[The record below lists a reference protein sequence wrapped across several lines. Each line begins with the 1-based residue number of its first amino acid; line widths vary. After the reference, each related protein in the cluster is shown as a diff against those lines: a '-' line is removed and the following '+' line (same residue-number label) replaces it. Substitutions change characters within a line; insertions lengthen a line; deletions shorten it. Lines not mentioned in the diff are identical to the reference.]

1 VAIGCSGG
9 DVSGGGGDEKGVA
22 VEQQKLS
29 LQPAAAQGRSSGA
42 AQSSPKAPPAACQ
55 VVPLKEG
62 GELRYQAPVDVSVPL
77 EIPVKSR
84 ECGNTSAI
92 LTLRAGSTEVVCRY
106 AAQSASNKVSASNTK
121 LSFVGCSPSTAV
133 GVAVQADYIRL
144 ETVIDST
151 HDGADDDDD
160 RHGDNDGADDDDRHG
175 DNDDADDDDAR
186 PEVRLALGLSICP
199 HVDAPTNIQWAE
211 SPVDLRATRFYH
223 PDRAEDAT
231 VNLAEPVEFEIPSK
245 LRVIEGASGDG
256 AATLTFKDATTQK
269 QFVCTYRGGAN
280 DECRSDA
287 ALRAARSR
295 FYYFDGCQRGYQAGQ
310 RVRSSSYELKVRG
323 GDATAAIGRTT
334 VEVFLGV
341 QGCSEPLD
349 QPISA
354 EQSIRM
360 RRGFSWSKTRPVP
373 ETLPDGKPTLWYA
386 SIYVRDREELAGL
399 DDLLI
404 HHQNRPLFL
413 TEMEGYRGRCGAIE
427 YDGDGAGTFV
437 FAVLPGITYNLIR
450 QAALA
455 DPQNPLFE
463 ALVLRDIP
471 AAARARGGSLSWDA
485 LKLAGFY
492 YRDLRTFTLSNE
504 AQQPFWNALKRRVAK
519 TIAKVVQVVVKTV
532 VDGLGEIDKFA
543 SGKIVQGIEVHIA
556 NRDPAFA
563 SATMTQAWGA
573 RAGQEL
579 RLDGVRVEVRQWAQ
593 RLWSLGI
600 PLPTSFNST
609 LQDGVAY
616 LEVAKDASPRDGGI
630 CIEVKN
636 AGAELTTF
644 LLPTEVCDFGQQ
656 FKLSTQRDNVVT
668 FTTGSYPLHTL
679 NMLTDAYRYSQ
690 SVVGYSPHQVTVAHG
705 WLGTLLGGFDGK
717 IYAPCFGF
725 PNIAQDTI
733 VAAAA
738 RVVPVAGEIIGTLS
752 AVDIVM
758 PNVIRARKSRGIMVH
773 EYGHYFLC
781 SSLFDASPTAMT
793 GFTAAR
799 VFEPGDFGPDD
810 ENAVLNEAFADF
822 FAHQVVSG
830 TNYFW
835 ACGATNTTCSTDPG
849 WGPSDSTASQSIGY
863 CNGTLMSCSDGNAT
877 GIQGSGGI
885 FAYKETIDEPDY
897 ADLAVAQATTLFHDA
912 FDGRQW
918 RGQNVPTNGDAWVSS
933 GGKLE
938 FNASLP
944 YGDTSDEVITLPGSS
959 IAGWLQGWANKGTVT
974 TLNRDDLFLSLAEVI
989 RGHSWCEVCDLFAL
1003 HQPDVGPSARDRMTA
1018 CTASPLA
1025 AWVGAPPAPL
1035 SRLADSCTVC
1045 APTEVLSG
1053 GVCVACGAREIADP
1067 SGLACTCADAN
1078 DVQVSGVCAPC
1089 TAGQV
1094 PNPDRTAC
1102 LGCAVDAT
1110 LDITPP
1116 GGWDRCRFADSR
1128 VVAGG
1133 GPTTC
1138 DGVHIVDFLGI
1149 QESLPLADGCGV
1161 TNFPFRIDPVAANR
1175 AECEAVRGQVT
1186 IDLLFVDGR
1195 TLRISDQLR
1204 SGVYH
1209 DFGTSCGPDAS
1220 CYSFGSSCGLL
1231 DFVLSPAQLTQ
1242 VERVRATVKSTSG
1255 VSFDS
1260 SVGYVI
1266 IR

>member
-1 VAIGCSGG
+1 MAIGCSGG

-55 VVPLKEG
+55 VVPLNEG

-84 ECGNTSAI
+84 ECGNTSAT

-160 RHGDNDGADDDDRHG
+160 RHGDNDGADDDDDRHG

-781 SSLFDASPTAMT
+781 SLLFDASPSSMS

-799 VFEPGDFGPDD
+799 LFEGSDIDKDD
-810 ENAVLNEAFADF
+810 DNAVLNEAFADF
-822 FAHQVVSG
+822 IASQVTSG
-830 TNYFW
+830 TNYF
-835 ACGATNTTCSTDPG
+835 GPQDATFTQG
-849 WGPSDSTASQSIGY
+849 MGY
-863 CNGTLMSCSDGNAT
+863 CTGGLCPDQNAT
-877 GIQGSGGI
+877 GIQGSGNI
-885 FAYKETIDEPDY
+885 ITQAYDGDTPQYDAAGKPIPDFGK
-897 ADLAVAQATTLFHDA
+897 LAIARAATLFHDA
-912 FDGRQW
+912 FDGREW
-918 RGQNVPTNGDAWVSS
+918 RGADVPTNGDAWALSPS
-933 GGKLE
+933 GLLS
-938 FNASLP
+938 FNESPPTGSP
-944 YGDTSDEVITLPGSS
+944 YGDATDEVISLPGSS
-959 IAGWLQGWANKGTVT
+959 IATWITGWANKGGV
-974 TLNRDDLFLSLAEVI
+974 TLNRDDVFSSLAEVI
-989 RGHSWCEVCDLFAL
+989 RGNSWCEVCNLFAL
-1003 HQPDVGPSARDRMTA
+1003 HVPGVGPSERERMTA
-1018 CTASPLA
+1018 CTAAPLA
-1025 AWVGAPPAPL
+1025 AWVGPAPAPL
-1035 SRLADSCTVC
+1035 SRLSDSCAVC
-1045 APTEVLSG
+1045 QPTEILVG
-1053 GVCVACGAREIADP
+1053 GSCVSCGARETADVTGTACVCADP
-1067 SGLACTCADAN
+1067 N
-1078 DVQVSGVCAPC
+1078 DVRVTGICAPC
-1089 TAGQV
+1089 PTGQV
-1094 PNPDRTAC
+1094 PNANHTTC
-1102 LGCAVDAT
+1102 LGCPVDAVV
-1110 LDITPP
+1110 DIASR
-1116 GGWDRCRFADSR
+1116 GGCSFSDKATVVGGGSAMCDRVHIADFTEIANSSPAAAACRVTEFPFGIDA
-1128 VVAGG
+1128 VVAG
-1133 GPTTC
+1133 
-1138 DGVHIVDFLGI
+1138 
-1149 QESLPLADGCGV
+1149 Q
-1161 TNFPFRIDPVAANR
+1161 AA
-1175 AECEAVRGQVT
+1175 CEAVSANVVV
-1186 IDLLFVDGR
+1186 DLILTDGS
-1195 TLRISDQLR
+1195 TLRVHDQNVN
-1204 SGVYH
+1204 GVY
-1209 DFGTSCGPDAS
+1209 
-1220 CYSFGSSCGLL
+1220 
-1231 DFVLSPAQLTQ
+1231 
-1242 VERVRATVKSTSG
+1242 STSG
-1255 VSFDS
+1255 TACSPSLCLDLGSTCSLLNFTFPLALSHNIERIRAIVKTDASVEFS
-1260 SVGYVI
+1260 SDAGYAI